1 MKHSQSHDFVID
13 VPRPIKLFNFEAN
26 SPQIRNEFCMGLNLM
41 KHRFIKYVHKME
53 DDSFRLYTACLSK
66 RNKTDYSQ
74 VHIEYLDEKL
84 NENPQFPTTLILE
97 NFQDRSF
104 ILTQDP
110 GVIEINRDTFDI
122 IFKSVD
128 RKALSYEKLS
138 RRRKHGIWPVVIMNN
153 CAVNFST
160 KELFGGRIVDDMDFI
175 KDYLRETQIET
186 LKDSIERHKD
196 LIDVR
201 NERIELE
208 LNIFDEND
216 IEDSDDSLFSNDD
229 DESKNGEDS
238 DSLKSIEEAFR
249 PDNRPNPNNEPNGKM
264 EEILPKPQNTE
275 AELQAKE
282 VAYYEKMIQRLD
294 EENSVL
300 VWFVGTSHYE
310 M

>member
-1 MKHSQSHDFVID
+1 
-13 VPRPIKLFNFEAN
+13 
-26 SPQIRNEFCMGLNLM
+26 
-41 KHRFIKYVHKME
+41 ME

-238 DSLKSIEEAFR
+238 DILKSIEEAFR